1 MYGGRGKL
9 AKLNYMDIK
18 QMLDRQIVPNVKGT
32 LTDGE
37 IRSLVKERHNQRT
50 EDELNSTTVEMELKA
65 MEKKLG
71 TYNVEQLGDIPV
83 EREDKTMR
91 IMVCQMGGCMSEESR
106 EFKIVVTERLIRK
119 YDINLCV
126 FMELNFNWTTVNSSA
141 NIAPWF
147 YKEERDLCLVT
158 STTHRR

>member
-1 MYGGRGKL
+1 
-9 AKLNYMDIK
+9 
-18 QMLDRQIVPNVKGT
+18 
-32 LTDGE
+32 
-37 IRSLVKERHNQRT
+37 
-50 EDELNSTTVEMELKA
+50 
-65 MEKKLG
+65 
-71 TYNVEQLGDIPV
+71 
-83 EREDKTMR
+83 
-91 IMVCQMGGCMSEESR
+91 MSEESR